1 MTASRT
7 LLALMAGASATLI
20 PGVAAA
26 SSAPAVSH
34 RSEADVV
41 VQSVPPT
48 APYGGQ
54 LGLANDAVGADDP
67 IGVALLG
74 FGALNA
80 LGLAVGCAFDALR
93 GPSPEQSRRALMA
106 RSGPGTVS

>member
-1 MTASRT
+1 MTAST
-7 LLALMAGASATLI
+7 ALLALVAGASATWV
-20 PGVAAA
+20 PGVA
-26 SSAPAVSH
+26 SAPP
-34 RSEADVV
+34 ADVI
-41 VQSVPPT
+41 VQPVPP
-48 APYGGQ
+48 AQPYGGQ
-54 LGLANDAVGADDP
+54 LGLANDTVGADDP

-80 LGLAVGCAFDALR
+80 LGLAAGCAVDALR